1 MSSAINQLP
10 AIWTGDCDDERLFDF
25 LVSKVKVSFDQ
36 DVPYQVG
43 GDARGMRR
51 ELVLEL
57 GKIALP
63 VVSFR

>member
-1 MSSAINQLP
+1 MSSTLNQLP
-10 AIWTGDCDDERLFDF
+10 AIWTGDCDDDRLFDF
-25 LVSKVKVSFDQ
+25 LVKKVKVTFDQ
-36 DVPYQVG
+36 EVPYQVG
-43 GDARGMRR
+43 GDARGMRS